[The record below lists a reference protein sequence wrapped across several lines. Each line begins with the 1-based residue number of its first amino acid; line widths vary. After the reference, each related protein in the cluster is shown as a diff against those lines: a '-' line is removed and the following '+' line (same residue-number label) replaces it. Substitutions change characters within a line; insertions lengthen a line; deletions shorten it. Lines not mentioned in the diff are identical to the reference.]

1 MAARMPGGSR
11 AFILLDIDHFKSIND
26 RLGHAAGD
34 EVLVEV
40 ARRLRVCVGTRGL
53 LLRWGGEEFLVH
65 VDGGDAGSHADLV
78 RALLAAVAHESV
90 ATADGR
96 WIEVTITAGALS
108 LPAGSDAAIDWQHAL
123 ALADQALYRGKQD
136 GRRCAWLD
144 AADQTGAVT
153 RSERIGA

>member
-1 MAARMPGGSR
+1 MAARAPGGSH

-40 ARRLRVCVGTRGL
+40 ARRLRACVGARGL

-65 VDGGDAGSHADLV
+65 ADGGGATSHADLV
-78 RALLAAVAHESV
+78 RALLAAVAQAPV

-96 WIEVTITAGALS
+96 QIEVTITAGALS
-108 LPAGSDAAIDWQHAL
+108 LPAASDAAIDWQHAL

-136 GRRCAWLD
+136 GRRCAYLD
-144 AADQTGAVT
+144 VADGTGAVT